1 MARPVTPNAAIP
13 RLSLAIS
20 ATERVVE
27 TDRTAFKA
35 LPALQ
40 HPPTADSSPMHNL
53 AAIWSGSATTAAAA
67 AAAVMGLAAVVVR
80 PAITAKSYIG
90 VWRPNP

>member
-1 MARPVTPNAAIP
+1 
-13 RLSLAIS
+13 
-20 ATERVVE
+20 
-27 TDRTAFKA
+27 
-35 LPALQ
+35 
-40 HPPTADSSPMHNL
+40 MHNL